1 MHRMGRPKEVIA
13 FLKLW
18 TVVMDCCLGWLNLVQ
33 AGFGQCTGNSSV
45 HRGGVITLATVHAV
59 HAVQQSFLQQRS
71 VYGRY
76 HYHAII

>member
-1 MHRMGRPKEVIA
+1 MIAHASHGVGRRGDCILE
-13 FLKLW
+13 
-18 TVVMDCCLGWLNLVQ
+18 VMDCCLGIEVDRLNPVQ
-33 AGFGQCTGNSSV
+33 AGFGQCTGTNSV

-59 HAVQQSFLQQRS
+59 QQSLLHQRS

>member
-1 MHRMGRPKEVIA
+1 MRRIGRLEEVIA

-33 AGFGQCTGNSSV
+33 AGFGQCTGTNSV

-59 HAVQQSFLQQRS
+59 QQSFLHQRS